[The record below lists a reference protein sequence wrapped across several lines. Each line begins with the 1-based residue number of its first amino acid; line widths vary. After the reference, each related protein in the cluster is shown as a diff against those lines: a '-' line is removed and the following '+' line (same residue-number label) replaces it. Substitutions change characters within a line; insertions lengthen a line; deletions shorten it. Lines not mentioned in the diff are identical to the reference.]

1 MTTSARE
8 WRAAREEDIR
18 RAYADKECW
27 NDLDR
32 ITCQHPYNFNAIEQW
47 PLDAAVICK
56 PTDRASVL
64 LGSIKAACSLE
75 HVFKTLSVKV
85 TVVVT
90 MCANGM
96 EIRGAPKDW
105 ARYFKQEKVFHIKC
119 HLEDTTLKPPHRW
132 EERIPDLVAS
142 CLEQWKIVCGQL
154 WKQSMLAVTRGES
167 MHVLFHCFGGINRS
181 AGALCAWLGS
191 SWVTTT
197 LQRMPSSCFL
207 APLAQSPLCL
217 GGFVEAGRFAYRVA
231 HGTECGGRKLIC
243 TTVRLERNC
252 SRRTCKISSQ
262 LLSVCTVENVEKCWS
277 TCFCVI

>member
-18 RAYADKECW
+18 KAYADKECW

-32 ITCQHPYNFNAIEQW
+32 ITRWHPYSFGSIEEW

-75 HVFKTLSVKV
+75 DIFQALSVKV
-85 TVVVT
+85 TVVV
-90 MCANGM
+90 
-96 EIRGAPKDW
+96 GAPKDW
-105 ARYFKQEKVFHIKC
+105 AQYFQQEKVFHIMC
-119 HLEDTTLKPPHRW
+119 HLEDTTLKPSHRW

-181 AGALCAWLGS
+181 AGALCAWLVVGYNYS
-191 SWVTTT
+191 AEDAV
-197 LQRMPSSCFL
+197 
-207 APLAQSPLCL
+207 
-217 GGFVEAGRFAYRVA
+217 
-231 HGTECGGRKLIC
+231 
-243 TTVRLERNC
+243 
-252 SRRTCKISSQ
+252 Q
-262 LLSVCTVENVEKCWS
+262 LLLKKRPSLRPWHNRPYVLEALWQLEGLRAKWRMELSPACTN
-277 TCFCVI
+277 

>member
-1 MTTSARE
+1 MFKVGNVCSITVAAMTTSACE

-18 RAYADKECW
+18 KAYADKECW

-32 ITCQHPYNFNAIEQW
+32 ITSRHPYSFGSIEEW

-75 HVFKTLSVKV
+75 DIFETLSVKV

-90 MCANGM
+90 MCANEM

-105 ARYFKQEKVFHIKC
+105 AQYFQQEKVYHVKC

-181 AGALCAWLGS
+181 AGVLCAWLVVGYNYS
-191 SWVTTT
+191 AEDAV
-197 LQRMPSSCFL
+197 
-207 APLAQSPLCL
+207 
-217 GGFVEAGRFAYRVA
+217 
-231 HGTECGGRKLIC
+231 
-243 TTVRLERNC
+243 
-252 SRRTCKISSQ
+252 Q
-262 LLSVCTVENVEKCWS
+262 LLLEKRPALHPWHNRPYVLEALWQLEGLRAKWHMELS
-277 TCFCVI
+277 AAGTN

>member
-1 MTTSARE
+1 MTCSCAPARRCHGRCFVLALRLHCCRSHGSECRLKSVTWLASCSSLYENSLSHSFILPTLYFCRDRLLDHSCRHDNQRSE
-8 WRAAREEDIR
+8 WTAAREEDIR

-75 HVFKTLSVKV
+75 DIFKTLSMKV

-90 MCANGM
+90 MCANEM
-96 EIRGAPKDW
+96 DIRGAPKDW
-105 ARYFKQEKVFHIKC
+105 ARYFQQEKVFHVKC

-181 AGALCAWLGS
+181 AGLEGL
-191 SWVTTT
+191 
-197 LQRMPSSCFL
+197 R
-207 APLAQSPLCL
+207 
-217 GGFVEAGRFAYRVA
+217 
-231 HGTECGGRKLIC
+231 TERHM
-243 TTVRLERNC
+243 E
-252 SRRTCKISSQ
+252 
-262 LLSVCTVENVEKCWS
+262 LSAADGN
-277 TCFCVI
+277 

>member
-18 RAYADKECW
+18 KAYADKECW
-27 NDLDR
+27 TDLDR
-32 ITCQHPYNFNAIEQW
+32 ITCWHPYSFGSIEEW

-75 HVFKTLSVKV
+75 DICQALSVKV

-90 MCANGM
+90 MCANEM

-105 ARYFKQEKVFHIKC
+105 AQYFQQENVYHVKC

-181 AGALCAWLGS
+181 AGALCAWLVVGYNYPAEDA
-191 SWVTTT
+191 VQ
-197 LQRMPSSCFL
+197 LLLKKRPSLRPWHNRPYVLEALWQLEGLRAEWHMELSAACTNWF
-207 APLAQSPLCL
+207 APL
-217 GGFVEAGRFAYRVA
+217 FAW
-231 HGTECGGRKLIC
+231 
-243 TTVRLERNC
+243 RNC
-252 SRRTCKISSQ
+252 SWRT
-262 LLSVCTVENVEKCWS
+262 W
-277 TCFCVI
+277 